1 MWSRSMLT
9 LSSADPWPLLASA
22 GSNMCAFY
30 RRRTPERTEGP
41 GEVSR
46 HRLSLGSSLW
56 GQKAMLSLSGDE

>member
-9 LSSADPWPLLASA
+9 LSSADPWPLLAS

-30 RRRTPERTEGP
+30 RRRTPECTEGP

-56 GQKAMLSLSGDE
+56 EQKAILSLSGDE